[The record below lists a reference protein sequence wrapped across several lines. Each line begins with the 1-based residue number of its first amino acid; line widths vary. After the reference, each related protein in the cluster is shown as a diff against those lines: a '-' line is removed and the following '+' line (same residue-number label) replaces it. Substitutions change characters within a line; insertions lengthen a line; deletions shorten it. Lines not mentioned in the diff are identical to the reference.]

1 MKRIAIVGGGI
12 SGLSAAFRLQQQMR
26 EGAGLEYVL
35 FESSSRLGGVV
46 SSERVEDCLI
56 EAGPDSFL
64 SEKRWASDLCRELG
78 LADQF
83 IGSHDAT
90 RKTYILVKNKL
101 VPIPDGLVF
110 MVPTKILPLAFSPL
124 FSPRT
129 KLNMA
134 REWFYSKHAAG
145 SDESIASLV
154 ERHYGQEVVDRLA
167 DPLLFAVYGGQA
179 SELSVRAVLP
189 RFAQIEE
196 KHGSLGR
203 GLLARKIN
211 PERTPNSSG
220 SLFTSLAGG
229 MQQMVDALV
238 ERLSPLAL
246 RTENPVESLHRE
258 SEGWRLS
265 SRERPEFFDAVIVAI
280 PAGHAARL
288 FEQAS
293 SALSAE
299 LAGIRYSSS
308 VIVNLVFD
316 QEVRSRLPAGFGLLV
331 PRSEGKRV
339 LAVTFVHN
347 KFKGRAPANRA
358 LLRCFLGGTR
368 DHTILDLPEDE
379 IVQLVRQEL
388 RQTLGISTEPLVSR
402 VHKWTNVMAQYGVG
416 HLDRLNRIAVLQQN
430 LPALALA
437 GNAYGGIGVP
447 DCVRSGSD
455 AAAASLRTLGFGQAA
470 TLSSSRP
477 RT

>member
-46 SSERVEDCLI
+46 STERLEGCII

-64 SEKRWASDLCRELG
+64 SEKKWASDLCCELG
-78 LADQF
+78 LADQL
-83 IGSHDAT
+83 IGSQDAG
-90 RKTYILVKNKL
+90 RKTYILIKNQL

-110 MVPTKILPLAFSPL
+110 MVPTKILPVAFSPL
-124 FSPRT
+124 FSLRT

-134 REWFYSKHAAG
+134 REWFGSKPAPG
-145 SDESIASLV
+145 DDESIASLV
-154 ERHYGQEVVDRLA
+154 ERHYGQEMVDRLA
-167 DPLLFAVYGGQA
+167 DPLLLAVYGGQA

-189 RFAQIEE
+189 RLAQMEE

-203 GLLARKIN
+203 GLLARKVS
-211 PERTPNSSG
+211 PDRTPNSSG
-220 SLFTSLAGG
+220 PVFTSLAGG
-229 MQQMVDALV
+229 MQQIVDALAQ
-238 ERLSPLAL
+238 RLSPLAL
-246 RTENPVESLHRE
+246 RIETRVESVQRE
-258 SEGWRLS
+258 DEGWRLS
-265 SRERPEFFDAVIVAI
+265 SRGRPERFDAIIVAT

-288 FEQAS
+288 LQPS
-293 SALSAE
+293 CSALSAE
-299 LAGIRYSSS
+299 LAGIQYSSS
-308 VIVNLVFD
+308 VIVNIVFN
-316 QEVRSRLPAGFGLLV
+316 QEVRSRLPPGFGLLV

-347 KFKGRAPANRA
+347 KFNGRAPENRA
-358 LLRCFLGGTR
+358 LLRCFLGGTQ
-368 DHTILDLPEDE
+368 DGAILDLREDQ

-388 RQTLGISTEPLVSR
+388 RQTLRISADPLLSR

-416 HLDRLNRIAVLQQN
+416 HLDRLNRIAVLQQG

-455 AAAASLRTLGFGQAA
+455 AAFQSLRALGFGQSA
-470 TLSSSRP
+470 TLISSRP